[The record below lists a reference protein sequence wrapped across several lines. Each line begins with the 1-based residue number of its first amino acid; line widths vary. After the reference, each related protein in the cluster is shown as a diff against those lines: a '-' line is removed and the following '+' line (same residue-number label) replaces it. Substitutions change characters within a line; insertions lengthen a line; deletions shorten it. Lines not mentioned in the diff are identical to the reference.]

1 MKRFVIHLVVAII
14 TFSAGAA
21 GRLLTRHTPHR
32 ETLSTLKPGASPGPL
47 SGIPLPDELV
57 CDYDVTKFNPR
68 GDYFILGRKPKHFRE
83 FDSLE
88 LAVGQARAYGVAVL
102 QTYSDGTYYSYYAV
116 SGSITRNRL
125 TIVAIPF
132 SDGNFEYSFEG
143 NFLRD
148 GIVSDAGRNEAVL
161 KGKLTKSKHGVR
173 IAECEVRFRVEYL
186 GC

>member
-1 MKRFVIHLVVAII
+1 MKRFVIHLVFAVI

-21 GRLLTRHTPHR
+21 GRLLTRHTPPR
-32 ETLSTLKPGASPGPL
+32 EAPPTVKPSASPAPL
-47 SGIPLPDELV
+47 SGIRVPDELV

-88 LAVGQARAYGVAVL
+88 LAVGQDGAYGVAVL

-116 SGSITRNRL
+116 SGSITGDRL

-143 NFLRD
+143 IFLRD

-173 IAECEVRFRVEYL
+173 IAECEVRFRIEYL